1 MKNINAIFDVGSN
14 NGVDGINYA
23 VFNPKCTIYAFEPNP
38 FLRSTIINNKKK
50 VENRLNYK
58 IQNFKL
64 VEKAV
69 SDFNGRDNFYIA
81 NEDLCSSLLRYNFV
95 SVKKKITVDIIT
107 LARFCQSKRIN
118 NIIYL
123 HVDTQGN
130 DLKVLIGLKNYRA
143 NLYRGVLETSKN
155 IRYSR
160 YKDSHSITEIKKY
173 FLKWKFKIT
182 KLEPNHLNHQ
192 EYNVFF
198 LNPFFKNKENN
209 LKAFIFNRRFIQ
221 RIIDNREKFKDKLVI
236 ILIKF
241 LKYFRLF

>member
-14 NGVDGINYA
+14 NGIDGINYA

-95 SVKKKITVDIIT
+95 SVKKKIIFVPKFFNFEKKTHVGLGLSDFLIT
-107 LARFCQSKRIN
+107 KKRK
-118 NIIYL
+118 
-123 HVDTQGN
+123 
-130 DLKVLIGLKNYRA
+130 KVLKYSFLLT
-143 NLYRGVLETSKN
+143 NLVKRG
-155 IRYSR
+155 
-160 YKDSHSITEIKKY
+160 
-173 FLKWKFKIT
+173 FLLGFFVEAFK
-182 KLEPNHLNHQ
+182 
-192 EYNVFF
+192 VGS
-198 LNPFFKNKENN
+198 
-209 LKAFIFNRRFIQ
+209 
-221 RIIDNREKFKDKLVI
+221 
-236 ILIKF
+236 
-241 LKYFRLF
+241 

>member
-23 VFNPKCTIYAFEPNP
+23 VFNPKCIIYAFEPNP
-38 FLRSTIINNKKK
+38 FLRSKIINNKKK
-50 VENRLNYK
+50 VEDRLNYK
-58 IQNFKL
+58 IHNFKL
-64 VEKAV
+64 VQKAV
-69 SDFNGRDNFYIA
+69 SDFNGRDDFYIA
-81 NEDLCSSLLRYNFV
+81 KEDLCSSLLKYNFI
-95 SVKKKITVDIIT
+95 SVKKKIIVDIIT
-107 LARFCQSKRIN
+107 LATFCEIQKIN

-130 DLKVLIGLKNYRA
+130 DLKVLIGLKNYRT
-143 NLYRGVLETSKN
+143 NLYKGVLETSRN

-160 YKDSHSITEIKKY
+160 YKGSHSISEIKKH
-173 FLKWKFKIT
+173 FLKWRLKIT
-182 KLEPNHLNHQ
+182 KLEPNNLNHQ

-209 LKAFIFNRRFIQ
+209 LKVFIFNRRFIQ

-236 ILIKF
+236 IFIKV